1 MIHYFS
7 GEKYNSMSH
16 GITSVFSHEN
26 QEWKT
31 VAAAEFE
38 ISDYINKEKLSELI
52 FGPIW
57 GQFISSFLQILSYC
71 SGVSFL
77 IVLLRKMLKANTDC
91 FQRPIQIRFE
101 KPNVNGDEKIYHS
114 GQSVVQIDDE
124 ENAYQTQ
131 GLNFE
136 GTQIII
142 HFKLRVKMMMIFHP
156 HISWGAKAPI
166 ELAIEIHSLIE

>member
-52 FGPIW
+52 LVQYGA
-57 GQFISSFLQILSYC
+57 SSFHLFCKY
-71 SGVSFL
+71 
-77 IVLLRKMLKANTDC
+77 
-91 FQRPIQIRFE
+91 
-101 KPNVNGDEKIYHS
+101 
-114 GQSVVQIDDE
+114 
-124 ENAYQTQ
+124 
-131 GLNFE
+131 
-136 GTQIII
+136 
-142 HFKLRVKMMMIFHP
+142 
-156 HISWGAKAPI
+156 
-166 ELAIEIHSLIE
+166 

>member
-77 IVLLRKMLKANTDC
+77 IVLLRKLLKANTDC

-136 GTQIII
+136 GTQN
-142 HFKLRVKMMMIFHP
+142 HHTLQ
-156 HISWGAKAPI
+156 I
-166 ELAIEIHSLIE
+166 ESEDDVDFPPPYFLGSKSTYRTHHRE